1 MTLWSVD
8 FNLDLEIEDYYSFIV
23 VLYFNL
29 YSSFNFCSFM
39 FVLNMIL
46 LVLMVEMVG

>member
-1 MTLWSVD
+1 MWSVD
-8 FNLDLEIEDYYSFIV
+8 CSLDLEIEDYYIFIS

-29 YSSFNFCSFM
+29 YSSFNFRIFM

-46 LVLMVEMVG
+46 LVLMVEMLC